1 MNQRC
6 WQILGIEPTDD
17 QQAIRAAYRSKLPDH
32 HPENDPSGFQLLR
45 QAFEHARK
53 LAETPFMLRS
63 AHSAEDDGPHDEGT
77 TQLEQA
83 PEPPPSA
90 AESLFESM
98 LAQFDALL
106 NTPETR
112 YQPQSW
118 HRYIAQLDQYDIALI
133 DRLRWHLLDRVYHS
147 ACISTDCVRLLA
159 ERLNWRH
166 RLSELEQDDA
176 ARMDDYLDYIARADI
191 FDLSTLSSISLPAQV
206 ETVAFF
212 RHAYHL
218 YWNEPEWMLR
228 LLLSNPSVIYW
239 PDCPRLMKQLAQWY
253 SLAEVPSET
262 LRDHCLAQLELDAE
276 NSDWLYLAARHC
288 ALLQDNQRA
297 FDYWLQLYRLE
308 QHAQAEQGL
317 LDWCREQH
325 PAYLPLLIQ
334 AFDRPVYPAAAG
346 IAADD
351 EMQDYLTPTQTVQ
364 TLVRWGEAAQLNWA
378 EVPIAQ
384 AYIYWKS
391 GNGHVG
397 VMYDQLMLD
406 DGSDP
411 LRLLYRHACMLTL
424 GNEGLLQQI
433 IDQPTPA
440 APLEALILQ
449 GLQSQAAQR
458 LAWLNDSSV
467 IANFIQWLDGPI
479 DHQLPERYTDT
490 DSASWHQ
497 AVFWLRQWRYLSPAR
512 LNRLYQE
519 PAFSAQLGTIN
530 DWLNYLAAVD
540 QIEIPPFSDA
550 TAPWDQYRQTCL
562 LVLLLNGAAGHIDT
576 VRQINHLTLSEQ
588 HPVYELYPLIR
599 QLDPAKGDL
608 VWQLEQQLRL
618 DNRLHYLC
626 WLELPVS
633 INPFLLHVQSQSEL
647 CNCTNVD
654 HFYHRV
660 ASWPDEIEQAPIAEQ
675 ALLHAFLLRH
685 GDQLIQDRSR
695 EALERLDC
703 GNQGEAE
710 LRQALLNGKKPKAL
724 GNSTL
729 FARDSLLT
737 KIAQVGYRLYDYD
750 WDNLDQDE
758 RQQLMACL
766 ADSRLSPILRLNAGL
781 LVQLSEQRVIE
792 KQRVKEQRPDTRF
805 WQFWQFDRRINRL
818 GLLAQLTLV
827 PLVMVAVYLLL
838 INVLSA
844 WVIIGL
850 LLLNTFSALLRRSH
864 DLNRKY
870 PVFEAVL
877 LICMPYLI
885 LLYLLIPG
893 VKHANQYGPP
903 PGEKR

>member
-6 WQILGIEPTDD
+6 WQILGIEPTED

-63 AHSAEDDGPHDEGT
+63 AQSTEDDGPHDVGT
-77 TQLEQA
+77 AQLEQA

-90 AESLFESM
+90 AEPLFESM

-133 DRLRWHLLDRVYHS
+133 DRLRWYLLDRVYHS
-147 ACISTDCVRLLA
+147 PCISTDCVRLLA
-159 ERLNWRH
+159 DRLNWRH
-166 RLSELEQDDA
+166 RLNELEQDDA

-191 FDLSTLSSISLPAQV
+191 FDLSTLSSISLPAQL

-297 FDYWLQLYRLE
+297 FDYWLQLYRLQ

-364 TLVRWGEAAQLNWA
+364 TLVRWGEAAQFNWA
-378 EVPIAQ
+378 AIPIAQ
-384 AYIYWKS
+384 AFIDWKS
-391 GNGHVG
+391 DNSNVNA
-397 VMYDQLMLD
+397 MYGQLVLD
-406 DGSDP
+406 DGTDP
-411 LRLLYRHACMLTL
+411 LRLLYRHASMLTL
-424 GNEGLLQQI
+424 GGEGLLQQI
-433 IDQPTPA
+433 IDQPTPND
-440 APLEALILQ
+440 PLQALILR
-449 GLQSQAAQR
+449 GLQLQAAQR
-458 LAWLNDSSV
+458 LAWLRDSSV

-479 DHQLPERYTDT
+479 DHELPERYTDT
-490 DSASWHQ
+490 GSASWHQ

-512 LNRLYQE
+512 LNRLYQT
-519 PAFSAQLGTIN
+519 PALGSKLESVN
-530 DWLNYLAAVD
+530 MKLCYLAVED
-540 QIEIPPFSDA
+540 QIEIPAFNDA
-550 TAPWDQYRQTCL
+550 TAPWEQYRQNCL
-562 LVLLLNGAAGHIDT
+562 LVILLNDAARQIDNI
-576 VRQINHLTLSEQ
+576 RQINPLRLSEQ
-588 HPVYELYPLIR
+588 HPAYELYQLIR
-599 QLDPAKGDL
+599 QLDTAKGDL
-608 VWQLEQQLRL
+608 VWQFEQQLQL

-633 INPFLLHVQSQSEL
+633 ISQFLLRLQNQLEL
-647 CNCTNVD
+647 CNCID
-654 HFYHRV
+654 AAYFYRKV
-660 ASWPDEIEQAPIAEQ
+660 SSWRQEIEQAPMAEQ
-675 ALLHAFLLRH
+675 ALFHAFLLRH
-685 GDQLIQDRSR
+685 GSQEVKDRSQA
-695 EALERLDC
+695 ALEQLDC
-703 GNQGEAE
+703 CDQEEIN
-710 LRQALLNGKKPKAL
+710 LKQALLNHKKPKAL
-724 GNSTL
+724 GRSTL
-729 FARDSLLT
+729 FARGSLLT
-737 KIAQVGYRLYDYD
+737 KIAHVGYHLYENYR
-750 WDNLDQDE
+750 DNLEQDE
-758 RQQLMACL
+758 HQQLMAGL
-766 ADSRLSPILRLNAGL
+766 ENSNLSPILRLNAGL
-781 LVQLSEQRVIE
+781 LVQLSFQRAV
-792 KQRVKEQRPDTRF
+792 KSQRVKEQRPDTRF

-827 PLVMVAVYLLL
+827 PLAMVAVYLLL

>member
-32 HPENDPSGFQLLR
+32 HPESDPSGFQLLR
-45 QAFEHARK
+45 QAFEQARK
-53 LAETPFMLRS
+53 LAEAPLVLRS
-63 AHSAEDDGPHDEGT
+63 AHYDTEDGIPHDEEAP
-77 TQLEQA
+77 Q
-83 PEPPPSA
+83 PEPPSSVTDP
-90 AESLFESM
+90 LLESM
-98 LAQFDALL
+98 LAQFDTLL
-106 NTPETR
+106 NNPATR

-118 HRYIAQLDQYDIALI
+118 HRYIAELDHYDIALI

-147 ACISTDCVRLLA
+147 ACVSTDCVRLLA

-166 RLSELEQDDA
+166 RLNELEQDDA
-176 ARMDDYLDYIARADI
+176 ARMDDYLDYIGRADI
-191 FDLSTLSSISLPAQV
+191 FDLSTLSAISLPAQL
-206 ETVAFF
+206 ESVAFF

-228 LLLSNPSVIYW
+228 LLLINPAVIYW

-253 SLAEVPSET
+253 SLAEVPSEM
-262 LRDHCLAQLELDAE
+262 LRDHCLAQLEQDAD

-297 FDYWLQLYRLE
+297 FDYWRRLYQLE

-351 EMQDYLTPTQTVQ
+351 DMQSYLTPTQTIQ
-364 TLVRWGEAAQLNWA
+364 TSVRWGEAEQLNWA
-378 EVPIAQ
+378 AIPIAQ
-384 AYIYWKS
+384 AYIDWKS
-391 GNGHVG
+391 DNSNVSA
-397 VMYDQLMLD
+397 MYGQLVLD

-433 IDQPTPA
+433 IDQP
-440 APLEALILQ
+440 APSDPLQALILQ
-449 GLQSQAAQR
+449 GLQYQATQR
-458 LAWLNDSSV
+458 LAWLRDSMV
-467 IANFIQWLDGPI
+467 IASLIQWLDGPT
-479 DHQLPERYTDT
+479 DHELPEIVTDPG
-490 DSASWHQ
+490 SVHRQQ
-497 AVFWLRQWRYLSPAR
+497 AIIWLRQWRYLSPAR
-512 LNRLYQE
+512 LNRLYQT
-519 PAFSAQLGTIN
+519 PALGSELELVN
-530 DWLNYLAAVD
+530 KWLSHLAVEE
-540 QIEIPPFSDA
+540 QIEIPAFDDA

-562 LVLLLNGAAGHIDT
+562 LVLLLNETVGQIDT
-576 VRQINHLTLSEQ
+576 VRQINALTLSEQ
-588 HPVYELYPLIR
+588 HPVYELYQLIR
-599 QLDPAKGDL
+599 QLAPAKGDL
-608 VWQLEQQLRL
+608 AWQLEPQLRL
-618 DNRLHYLC
+618 DNRLHYRC
-626 WLELPVS
+626 WTELPVS
-633 INPFLLHVQSQSEL
+633 ISSFLLRVQNTLEL
-647 CNCTNVD
+647 CNSTNVD

-660 ASWPDEIEQAPIAEQ
+660 ASWSDEIEQVPMAEQ

-685 GDQLIQDRSR
+685 GDQQIQDKSR
-695 EALERLDC
+695 EALEQLDC
-703 GNQGEAE
+703 GNQGEFD
-710 LRQALLNGKKPKAL
+710 LRQALLNGKKPKAM

-750 WDNLDQDE
+750 WDRLEQDE

-766 ADSRLSPILRLNAGL
+766 ADSSLSPILRLNAGL
-781 LVQLSEQRVIE
+781 LVQLSDQRVMA
-792 KQRVKEQRPDTRF
+792 KQRAKEQRPDTRF

-827 PLVMVAVYLLL
+827 SLGMTAVYLLL
-838 INVLSA
+838 ISVLSA

-850 LLLNTFSALLRRSH
+850 LLINVFSALLRRSH

-870 PVFEAVL
+870 PVFEAGL